1 MAEAVSDHLLLLK
14 DQVIVFTGGLERWDR
29 DAASVIAEDLGAK
42 VTGSVSKKTTI
53 LVAGSNTGK
62 TKTEAAEKERH
73 QGDRRGGLHS
83 HRREAVELGYKLD
96 VM

>member
-1 MAEAVSDHLLLLK
+1 
-14 DQVIVFTGGLERWDR
+14 
-29 DAASVIAEDLGAK
+29 VIAEDLGAK

-62 TKTEAAEKERH
+62 TKTDAAEKSGTKVIDEA
-73 QGDRRGGLHS
+73 GFIGIVD
-83 HRREAVELGYKLD
+83 EAVKLGYKLD

>member
-1 MAEAVSDHLLLLK
+1 
-14 DQVIVFTGGLERWDR
+14 VIVFTGGLEKWDR

-62 TKTEAAEKERH
+62 VKTEAAERNGTKVI
-73 QGDRRGGLHS
+73 D
-83 HRREAVELGYKLD
+83 EAGFIAIVEQAIAQGYKLD